1 MATGNGVRINGSD
14 LIEVAIGKMVFEET
28 KQLADPD
35 VAFGLFFNLSE
46 LDEDQKDALRDFIRA
61 SCDMVNSVALGQS
74 HRRDQPT
81 RDTEEEEE
89 DAPEE

>member
-1 MATGNGVRINGSD
+1 MATGNGVRINASD
-14 LIEVAIGKMVFEET
+14 LIEVVIGKMVFEET

-35 VAFGLFFNLSE
+35 VAFGLYFNLAE
-46 LDEDQKDALRDFIRA
+46 LNADQKDALRDFIRA
-61 SCDMVNSVALGQS
+61 SADMVNCVALAQS

-89 DAPEE
+89 NEPEE